1 MIMIASTRTRNHQ
14 GWPAI
19 LFAVFAAFALAACSS
34 KNGNPAAGRS
44 QAAAP
49 VSVAKAVSKD
59 MPLQIKVIGSIQ
71 AYSFVQLK
79 AQVSGPLSG
88 VFFREGQDVKKGDV
102 LFKID
107 PRPFEIALRQAEA
120 VLAKDRAQLRN
131 AEEEVARFTDLAGKE
146 YVTKERYD
154 QFRVNADV
162 LKATVQADEAA
173 LANARLQ
180 LDYCTI
186 ASPVDGRTGSLMV
199 YPGNLIRAS
208 DTTPLVVIYQIR
220 PIYAAFSVPEQNLTL
235 IRAYQAKGELKAEAF
250 LANNDV
256 PIPGVLAFIDN
267 GIDTNTGMVLLK
279 AAFPNTDQALW
290 PGQYVNMVLTL
301 TVEKNVIV
309 VPAPAVQS
317 GQSGPFVLV
326 VKADQ
331 TVESRPVTVIR
342 TIGEE
347 SVIGTGLKAGETVV
361 TDGHLRAVPGGRVE
375 IKKAL

>member
-1 MIMIASTRTRNHQ
+1 MFAAARFKNNH
-14 GWPAI
+14 GYLFILSA
-19 LFAVFAAFALAACSS
+19 LFAALALAACSS
-34 KNGNPAAGRS
+34 KNGNPASVRS
-44 QAAAP
+44 SQGAP
-49 VSVAKAVSKD
+49 VSVAPAVAKD
-59 MPLQIKVIGSIQ
+59 MPLQIKVIGNIQ

-107 PRPFEIALRQAEA
+107 PRPFEIALRQEEA
-120 VLAKDRAQLRN
+120 VLAKDRAQLKN
-131 AEEEVARFTDLAGKE
+131 ANDEVARFTDLVGKE

-154 QFRVNADV
+154 QIRVNADV

-173 LANARLQ
+173 VANARLQ

-186 ASPVDGRTGSLMV
+186 ASPIDGRTGSLMV

-220 PIYAAFSVPEQNLTL
+220 PIYAAFSVPEQNLSL
-235 IRAYQAKGELKAEAF
+235 IRSYQDKGELKAEAF
-250 LANNDV
+250 IPDKNTS
-256 PIPGVLAFIDN
+256 IPGVLAFIDN
-267 GIDTNTGMVLLK
+267 GIDANTGYVLLK
-279 AAFPNTDQALW
+279 AAFPNADQALW
-290 PGQYVNMVLTL
+290 PGQYVNMILTL
-301 TVEKNVIV
+301 TVEKNVVV

-317 GQSGPFVLV
+317 GQSGPYVLV

-331 TVESRPVTVIR
+331 TVESRPVTVER
-342 TIGEE
+342 MVGQE
-347 SVIGTGLKAGETVV
+347 SVIGTGLKAGETVI

>member
-1 MIMIASTRTRNHQ
+1 MIMFDSIRIHYNR
-14 GWPAI
+14 GRF
-19 LFAVFAAFALAACSS
+19 LGLLAVFAILSLASCSS
-34 KNGNPAAGRS
+34 KTGGTSVRS
-44 QAAAP
+44 SQGAP
-49 VSVAKAVSKD
+49 VSVANAVAKD

-107 PRPFEIALRQAEA
+107 PRPFEIALRQEEA
-120 VLAKDRAQLRN
+120 VLAKARAQLRN
-131 AEEEVARFTDLAGKE
+131 ANDEVARFTDLAGKE

-154 QFRVNADV
+154 QIRVNADV
-162 LKATVQADEAA
+162 LKATVQGDEAA
-173 LANARLQ
+173 VANARLQ

-186 ASPVDGRTGSLMV
+186 ASPIDGRTGSLMV

-220 PIYAAFSVPEQNLTL
+220 PIYAVFSVPEQNLSL
-235 IRAYQAKGELKAEAF
+235 IRAYKDKGELKAEA
-250 LANNDV
+250 LIPDKNMS
-256 PIPGVLAFIDN
+256 IPGVLAFIDN

-279 AAFPNTDQALW
+279 AAFSNSDQVLW

-331 TVESRPVTVIR
+331 TVESRPVTVER

-347 SVIGTGLKAGETVV
+347 SVIGTGLRAGETVI

>member
-1 MIMIASTRTRNHQ
+1 MTISIRTRLSHSSSI
-14 GWPAI
+14 I
-19 LFAVFAAFALAACSS
+19 LLAVFAAFALAACGP
-34 KNGNPAAGRS
+34 KNGNPAAVRTPM
-44 QAAAP
+44 AAP
-49 VSVAKAVSKD
+49 VSVAKAAAKD
-59 MPLQIKVIGSIQ
+59 MPLQIKAIGSIQ

-107 PRPFEIALRQAEA
+107 PRPFEIAMRQAEA
-120 VLAKDRAQLRN
+120 VLAKDRALLRN
-131 AEEEVARFTDLAGKE
+131 AEEEVTRFTDLAGKE

-154 QFRVNADV
+154 QYRVNADV

-173 LANARLQ
+173 AANARLQ

-220 PIYAAFSVPEQNLTL
+220 PIYAAFSVPEQNLPL
-235 IRAYQAKGELKAEAF
+235 IRTYKDKGELKAEAF
-250 LANNDV
+250 LNNNVV

-267 GIDTNTGMVLLK
+267 GIDATTGMVLLK
-279 AAFPNTDQALW
+279 AAFPNADQSFW
-290 PGQYVNMVLTL
+290 PGQWVNMVLTL
-301 TVEKNVIV
+301 TVEKNVVV
-309 VPAPAVQS
+309 VPAPAVQT
-317 GQSGPFVLV
+317 GQSGTFVLV

-331 TVESRPVTVIR
+331 TVESRPVTVVR
-342 TIGEE
+342 TVGEE
-347 SVIGTGLKAGETVV
+347 SVIGSGLQAGETVV

>member
-1 MIMIASTRTRNHQ
+1 
-14 GWPAI
+14 
-19 LFAVFAAFALAACSS
+19 
-34 KNGNPAAGRS
+34 
-44 QAAAP
+44 
-49 VSVAKAVSKD
+49 
-59 MPLQIKVIGSIQ
+59 
-71 AYSFVQLK
+71 
-79 AQVSGPLSG
+79 
-88 VFFREGQDVKKGDV
+88 
-102 LFKID
+102 
-107 PRPFEIALRQAEA
+107 
-120 VLAKDRAQLRN
+120 
-131 AEEEVARFTDLAGKE
+131 
-146 YVTKERYD
+146 
-154 QFRVNADV
+154 
-162 LKATVQADEAA
+162 
-173 LANARLQ
+173 
-180 LDYCTI
+180 
-186 ASPVDGRTGSLMV
+186 MV

>member
-1 MIMIASTRTRNHQ
+1 MTAK
-14 GWPAI
+14 PALR
-19 LFAVFAAFALAACSS
+19 LFHKPALALSAALAALVLAACSP
-34 KNGNPAAGRS
+34 KNGNSAAARPPM
-44 QAAAP
+44 AAP
-49 VSVAKAVSKD
+49 VSVAKAAAKD
-59 MPLQIKVIGSIQ
+59 MPLQVKAIGSIQ

-88 VFFREGQDVKKGDV
+88 VYFREGQDVKKGEV

-107 PRPFEIALRQAEA
+107 PRPFEIAVRQAEA
-120 VLAKDRAQLRN
+120 VLAKDRALLRN

-154 QFRVNADV
+154 QIRVNADV
-162 LKATVQADEAA
+162 LKATIQADEAA
-173 LANARLQ
+173 AANARLQ

-220 PIYAAFSVPEQNLTL
+220 PIYAAFSVLEQNLPL
-235 IRAYQAKGELKAEAF
+235 IQAYKAKGELKAEAF
-250 LANNDV
+250 LNNNNT
-256 PIPGVLAFIDN
+256 PISGVLAFIDN
-267 GIDTNTGMVLLK
+267 GIDATTGMVLLK
-279 AAFPNTDQALW
+279 AAFPNADQAFW
-290 PGQYVNMVLTL
+290 PGQWVNMVLTL

-309 VPAPAVQS
+309 VPAPAVQT
-317 GQSGPFVLV
+317 GQSGTFVLV
-326 VKADQ
+326 VKDDL
-331 TVESRPVTVIR
+331 TVESRPVTVVR
-342 TIGEE
+342 TVGEE
-347 SVIGTGLKAGETVV
+347 SVIGSGLKAGETVI

>member
-1 MIMIASTRTRNHQ
+1 MIAAAWFKNNP
-14 GWPAI
+14 GWPVL
-19 LFAVFAAFALAACSS
+19 LFAGFAALGFAACSS
-34 KNGNPAAGRS
+34 KNGNPGANVRQG
-44 QAAAP
+44 AAP
-49 VSVAKAVSKD
+49 VSVAKAVAKD

-107 PRPFEIALRQAEA
+107 PRPFEISLRQAEA
-120 VLAKDRAQLRN
+120 VLARDRAQLRN
-131 AEEEVARFTDLAGKE
+131 AEEEVTRFTDLAGKE

-162 LKATVQADEAA
+162 LKASVQADEAA
-173 LANARLQ
+173 VANTRLQ

-208 DTTPLVVIYQIR
+208 DTTPLVVIDQIR
-220 PIYAAFSVPEQNLTL
+220 PIYAAFSVPEQNLAL

-250 LANNDV
+250 MADSDTPV
-256 PIPGVLAFIDN
+256 SGVLAFIDN
-267 GIDTNTGMVLLK
+267 GIDSGTGTVLLK
-279 AAFPNTDQALW
+279 AAFPNTDQTLW
-290 PGQYVNMVLTL
+290 PGQFVNMVLTL
-301 TVEKNVIV
+301 TVEKGVIV
-309 VPAPAVQS
+309 VPAPAVQT
-317 GQSGPFVLV
+317 GQSGTYVLV

-331 TVESRPVTVIR
+331 TVESRPVTVNR
-342 TIGEE
+342 MVGEE

>member
-1 MIMIASTRTRNHQ
+1 MTASTRFRNNH
-14 GWPAI
+14 GWSVI
-19 LFAVFAAFALAACSS
+19 LGAVFAALALAACSS
-34 KNGNPAAGRS
+34 KNGGTSVRS
-44 QAAAP
+44 SQGAP
-49 VSVAKAVSKD
+49 VSVAKAVAKD
-59 MPLQIKVIGSIQ
+59 MPLQIKVIGYIQ

-88 VFFREGQDVKKGDV
+88 VSFREGQDVKKGDV

-107 PRPFEIALRQAEA
+107 PRPFEIALRQEEA
-120 VLAKDRAQLRN
+120 VLAKDRAQLKN
-131 AEEEVARFTDLAGKE
+131 ANDEVARFTDLAGKE

-154 QFRVNADV
+154 QIRVNADV

-173 LANARLQ
+173 VANARLQ

-186 ASPVDGRTGSLMV
+186 TSPIDGRTGSLMV

-220 PIYAAFSVPEQNLTL
+220 PIYAAFSVPEQNLSL
-235 IRAYQAKGELKAEAF
+235 IRAYKDKGELKAEAF
-250 LANNDV
+250 LPDKNIS
-256 PIPGVLAFIDN
+256 IPGVLAFIDN

-279 AAFPNTDQALW
+279 AAFPNADQALW
-290 PGQYVNMVLTL
+290 PGQYVNMILTL
-301 TVEKNVIV
+301 TVEKNVVV
-309 VPAPAVQS
+309 VPAPAVQA
-317 GQSGPFVLV
+317 GQSGSFVLI

-331 TVESRPVTVIR
+331 TVESRPVTVER
-342 TIGEE
+342 TVGDE
-347 SVIGTGLKAGETVV
+347 SVIGAGLKAGETVI

>member
-1 MIMIASTRTRNHQ
+1 MIASIGIKNKLGRSVV
-14 GWPAI
+14 
-19 LFAVFAAFALAACSS
+19 LLAVFASLTLAACSS
-34 KNGNPAAGRS
+34 KNANPAAGRP

-49 VSVAKAVSKD
+49 VSVAKAAAKD
-59 MPLQIKVIGSIQ
+59 MPLQIKAIGSIQ

-88 VFFREGQDVKKGDV
+88 VFFHEGQDVKKGDV

-107 PRPFEIALRQAEA
+107 PRPFEIAVRQAEA

-131 AEEEVARFTDLAGKE
+131 AEEEVTRFTDLAGKE
-146 YVTKERYD
+146 YVTKERYE
-154 QFRVNADV
+154 QYRVSADV

-173 LANARLQ
+173 AANARLQ

-186 ASPVDGRTGSLMV
+186 VSPVDGRTGSLMV

-208 DTTPLVVIYQIR
+208 DTTPLVVIHQIR
-220 PIYAAFSVPEQNLTL
+220 PIYAAFSVPEQNLPL
-235 IRAYQAKGELKAEAF
+235 IRTYKGKGELKAEAF
-250 LANNDV
+250 LNNNST

-267 GIDTNTGMVLLK
+267 GIDTTTGMVLLK
-279 AAFPNTDQALW
+279 AEFPNADLSFW
-290 PGQYVNMVLTL
+290 PGQFVNMVLTL
-301 TVEKNVIV
+301 TVEKNVVV
-309 VPAPAVQS
+309 VPAPAVQT
-317 GQSGPFVLV
+317 GQSGTFVLV
-326 VKADQ
+326 VKDDR

-342 TIGEE
+342 TVGEE

>member
-1 MIMIASTRTRNHQ
+1 MIASTRIHHHHGRSV
-14 GWPAI
+14 I
-19 LFAVFAAFALAACSS
+19 LFVVFAVLTFAACSS
-34 KNGNPAAGRS
+34 KNGNPAAGRP

-49 VSVAKAVSKD
+49 VSVANAVAKD

-88 VFFREGQDVKKGDV
+88 VFFREGQDVKKGEV

-107 PRPFEIALRQAEA
+107 ARPFEIALRQAEA
-120 VLAKDRAQLRN
+120 VLARDRAQLKN
-131 AEEEVARFTDLAGKE
+131 ADEEVARFTDLAGKE
-146 YVTKERYD
+146 YVTKERFD
-154 QFRVNADV
+154 QLRANADV

-173 LANARLQ
+173 SANARLQ

-220 PIYAAFSVPEQNLTL
+220 PIYAAFSVPEQNLPL

-250 LANNDV
+250 LNDKNAS
-256 PIPGVLAFIDN
+256 IPGVLAFIDN

-279 AAFPNTDQALW
+279 AAFPNADQTLW
-290 PGQYVNMVLTL
+290 PGQFVNMVLTL

-331 TVESRPVTVIR
+331 TVESRAVTVER
-342 TIGEE
+342 TVGVE
-347 SVIGTGLKAGETVV
+347 SVIGTGLKAGETVI

>member
-1 MIMIASTRTRNHQ
+1 MTAK
-14 GWPAI
+14 PALR
-19 LFAVFAAFALAACSS
+19 LFHKPALALSAALAALVLAACSP
-34 KNGNPAAGRS
+34 KNGNPAAARPPM
-44 QAAAP
+44 AAP
-49 VSVAKAVSKD
+49 VSVAKAAAKD
-59 MPLQIKVIGSIQ
+59 MPLQVKAIGSIQ

-88 VFFREGQDVKKGDV
+88 VYFREGQDVKKGEV

-107 PRPFEIALRQAEA
+107 PRPFEIAVRQAEA
-120 VLAKDRAQLRN
+120 VLAKDRALLRN

-154 QFRVNADV
+154 QIRVNADV
-162 LKATVQADEAA
+162 LKATIQADEAA
-173 LANARLQ
+173 AANARLQ

-220 PIYAAFSVPEQNLTL
+220 PIYAAFSVLEQNLPL
-235 IRAYQAKGELKAEAF
+235 IQAYKAKGELKAEAF
-250 LANNDV
+250 LNNNNT

-267 GIDTNTGMVLLK
+267 GIDATTGMVLLK
-279 AAFPNTDQALW
+279 AAFPNADQAFW
-290 PGQYVNMVLTL
+290 PGQWVNMVLTL

-309 VPAPAVQS
+309 VPAPAVQT
-317 GQSGPFVLV
+317 GQSGTFVLV
-326 VKADQ
+326 VKDDL
-331 TVESRPVTVIR
+331 TVESRPVTVVR
-342 TIGEE
+342 TVGEE
-347 SVIGTGLKAGETVV
+347 SVIGSGLKAGETVI